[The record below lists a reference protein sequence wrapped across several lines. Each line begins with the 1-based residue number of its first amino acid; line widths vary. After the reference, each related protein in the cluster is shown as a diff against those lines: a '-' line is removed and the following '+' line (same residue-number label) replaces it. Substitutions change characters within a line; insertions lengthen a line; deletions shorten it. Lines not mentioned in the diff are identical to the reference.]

1 MRKQWIL
8 SAGVAVVAGA
18 LGGALVSPT
27 PLGAV
32 AKEIVELLA
41 DSSQLLQGQRDM
53 QSSMDTKMSELR
65 TLVQQQA
72 DNSNKLAGS
81 IAAMQK
87 TVQDLQA
94 NSQAQL
100 NSATTGVQGLSDNLS
115 ELQGRL
121 TKISSQLGDMQ
132 NSLQNLDSK
141 ISTMAPAT
149 ASPGGVGQQPQGTSP
164 SNPNSPPAGTA
175 QFPPPSASNSA
186 SQDTMPPAT
195 NNLPAQQP
203 APTASMPSGDTLYNN
218 ALNDILTRKY
228 DLAQQECQDYLK
240 YYPNGAYASNAYFYL
255 GEVARIQ
262 KHYDQA
268 IDYYTSVVTKYPE
281 SFKFVSALY
290 ERGVCNNYL
299 GHKSQAISDF
309 REIIRKYP
317 RTDEAGRAH
326 ERLKEMGVAE

>member
-8 SAGVAVVAGA
+8 SAGVAVMAGA

-41 DSSQLLQGQRDM
+41 DSSQLLQGQRDL
-53 QSSMDTKMSELR
+53 QSSVDTKMAELR
-65 TLVQQQA
+65 TLVQQQS
-72 DNSNKLAGS
+72 DNSNKLSGS

-100 NSATTGVQGLSDNLS
+100 NSATTGVQGVSDNLS

-149 ASPGGVGQQPQGTSP
+149 ASPAGMGQQPQGAIP
-164 SNPNSPPAGTA
+164 SNPIAPPTGTA
-175 QFPPPSASNSA
+175 QFPPPSSSNST

-195 NNLPAQQP
+195 ANPPVQQT
-203 APTASMPSGDTLYNN
+203 APHGFD
-218 ALNDILTRKY
+218 ALRR
-228 DLAQQECQDYLK
+228 
-240 YYPNGAYASNAYFYL
+240 YAL
-255 GEVARIQ
+255 
-262 KHYDQA
+262 
-268 IDYYTSVVTKYPE
+268 
-281 SFKFVSALY
+281 
-290 ERGVCNNYL
+290 
-299 GHKSQAISDF
+299 
-309 REIIRKYP
+309 
-317 RTDEAGRAH
+317 
-326 ERLKEMGVAE
+326 

>member
-1 MRKQWIL
+1 MRCGLFARSGRPPRALKHFARGFSMRKQWIL

-32 AKEIVELLA
+32 AKEIVDLLA

-72 DNSNKLAGS
+72 DNSKKLAGS

-141 ISTMAPAT
+141 ISTLAPAT
-149 ASPGGVGQQPQGTSP
+149 APQGAGQQPGG
-164 SNPNSPPAGTA
+164 AA
-175 QFPPPSASNSA
+175 FPSANMPSAGSNQTGPVPGTNSA
-186 SQDTMPPAT
+186 
-195 NNLPAQQP
+195 
-203 APTASMPSGDTLYNN
+203 AS
-218 ALNDILTRKY
+218 
-228 DLAQQECQDYLK
+228 
-240 YYPNGAYASNAYFYL
+240 
-255 GEVARIQ
+255 
-262 KHYDQA
+262 H
-268 IDYYTSVVTKYPE
+268 
-281 SFKFVSALY
+281 
-290 ERGVCNNYL
+290 
-299 GHKSQAISDF
+299 
-309 REIIRKYP
+309 
-317 RTDEAGRAH
+317 
-326 ERLKEMGVAE
+326 